1 MSRSDDERA
10 AGWAECLARLVL
22 AGQEDAHGRSL
33 LGHAERLTDRL
44 PMYWEKE
51 VGWLTASLGADRVD
65 ETTLLGVG
73 FNLQQVRHATV
84 VKPRDG
90 ERPADYAERIALYNE
105 PDAFAVAGAMLE
117 DAAAINPAVPIETT
131 DAARRT
137 AIERLGHA
145 MEQWYE
151 DSQEGKPPPAGGM
164 AAGRPTAPGL
174 SAALLRMR
182 RHTQMALLSL
192 DEMTRGPS
200 NKRWGIIERLDARD
214 VIVFIDAAFEALR
227 LAAAIVAET
236 STGTAAPATNED
248 RQALQSA
255 RDARETG
262 LQAISATASI
272 IERIATRILE
282 SPAPEGND
290 DSAMVH

>member
-10 AGWAECLARLVL
+10 AGRAECFARLVL
-22 AGQEDAHGRSL
+22 AGQEDAHDRSL

-73 FNLQQVRHATV
+73 FNIQQVRHATV
-84 VKPRDG
+84 VKPLDG
-90 ERPADYAERIALYNE
+90 ERPGDYAERIAIYNE
-105 PDAFAVAGAMLE
+105 PDAFAVASAMLE

-131 DAARRT
+131 DIARCN

-145 MEQWYE
+145 MEEWYE

-164 AAGRPTAPGL
+164 AASRPTAPGL

-200 NKRWGIIERLDARD
+200 DQRLGIIERLDARD

-227 LAAAIVAET
+227 LAASIVAET
-236 STGTAAPATNED
+236 STGTPAPATNED
-248 RQALQSA
+248 RQALKAA

-282 SPAPEGND
+282 SPASEGND